1 MKVRGTARL
10 AFLVAAAGVA
20 GTLLSQTDAKVDFEP
35 RVGMTGTRVSIKSPV
50 PAGASVRFGNKTIPS
65 SRDTS
70 GTTVFVVP
78 PGIPSSFVEIV
89 VDGRVV
95 AKSAVPFVVSG
106 ASIAQPRLLGLKE
119 AIDVFAFQD
128 DPTPEGGTRPETPV
142 KPILKIGGS
151 DILTLG
157 EAAPGPGVPAAVT
170 TGDLNS
176 ASTRGMGPSAFMLT
190 ARAPVRKIEI
200 PTPTPTPTPGPP
212 KPTPTPG

>member
-10 AFLVAAAGVA
+10 AFLVAAAGIA
-20 GTLLSQTDAKVDFEP
+20 GTLLSQTDSKVDFEP
-35 RVGMTGTRVSIKSPV
+35 RVGMSGTRVSIKSPV
-50 PAGASVRFGNKTIPS
+50 PPGATLRFNNKTIPTAKDS
-65 SRDTS
+65 N
-70 GTTVFVVP
+70 GVTVFVVP
-78 PGIPSSFVEIV
+78 PGVPSSFLEIV
-89 VDGRVV
+89 LDGKVV
-95 AKSAVPFVVSG
+95 AKSSVPFVVSG
-106 ASIAQPRLLGLKE
+106 TSVAQPKLMGLKE

-128 DPTPEGGTRPETPV
+128 DPTPEGGSRPETPV

-157 EAAPGPGVPAAVT
+157 ESSPGPGVPPAVSS
-170 TGDLNS
+170 GDLSS
-176 ASTRGMGPSAFMLT
+176 ASTRGMGPSAFILT

>member
-1 MKVRGTARL
+1 MKVRGTLRL
-10 AFLVAAAGVA
+10 SILAAAAGVA
-20 GTLLSQTDAKVDFEP
+20 GTLLSQTDSKINFEP
-35 RVGMTGTRVSIKSPV
+35 RVGMTGTRVSITSPI
-50 PAGASVRFGNKTIPS
+50 PAGATLRFGNKTIPTAK
-65 SRDTS
+65 DTN
-70 GTTVFVVP
+70 GATVFVVP
-78 PGIPSSFVEIV
+78 PGIPSGFLEIV
-89 VDGRVV
+89 LDGRVV

-106 ASIAQPRLLGLKE
+106 ASVAQPKLIGLKE

-157 EAAPGPGVPAAVT
+157 ESAPGPSVPQAVT
-170 TGDLNS
+170 VGDLSS
-176 ASTRGMGPSAFMLT
+176 ASTRSMGPSAFILT

>member
-1 MKVRGTARL
+1 VKVLGTARL

-20 GTLLSQTDAKVDFEP
+20 GTLFSQTDPKVDFEP
-35 RVGMTGTRVSIKSPV
+35 RVGMTGTRVTVRSPV
-50 PAGASVRFGNKTIPS
+50 PPGATLRFGGKTVPAA
-65 SRDTS
+65 RDTD
-70 GTTVFVVP
+70 GTTLFVVP
-78 PGIPSSFVEIV
+78 PGVSSGFLEVV
-89 VDGRVV
+89 VDGKVV

-106 ASIAQPRLLGLKE
+106 ASIAQPKLIGLKE

-128 DPTPEGGTRPETPV
+128 DPTPEGGSRPETPV
-142 KPILKIGGS
+142 RPILKIGGS

-157 EAAPGPGVPAAVT
+157 ESAPGPGVQPAVT
-170 TGDLNS
+170 TGDLAS
-176 ASTRGMGPSAFMLT
+176 ASTRGMGTSAFILT